1 VVLVRVQ
8 GGQMRGTIL
17 NLRGLREPPFL
28 VFALSKDLK
37 FLFMIIFII
46 MIAYYLVENL
56 IWFAT

>member
-1 VVLVRVQ
+1 
-8 GGQMRGTIL
+8 MRGTIL

-56 IWFAT
+56 VWFAT